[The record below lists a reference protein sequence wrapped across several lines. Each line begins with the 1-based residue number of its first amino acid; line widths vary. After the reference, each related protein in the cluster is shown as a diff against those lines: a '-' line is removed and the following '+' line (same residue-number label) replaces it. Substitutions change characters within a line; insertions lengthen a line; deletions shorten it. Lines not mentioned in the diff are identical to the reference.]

1 MNLGAEK
8 STLKVGCICTFSD
21 KKELTFNF
29 HDVHITR
36 ICTNVTLAKVHS
48 CFGKPF
54 YGILNGVEVLF
65 KHPPLLFNITFNT
78 CRWTVVTLRSFSIEE
93 EKQKNKSN

>member
-8 STLKVGCICTFSD
+8 STLKVGYICTFSD
-21 KKELTFNF
+21 KKDLTFNF
-29 HDVHITR
+29 HDVHITG

-65 KHPPLLFNITFNT
+65 KQNLILERLDWLKTSWLMLLK
-78 CRWTVVTLRSFSIEE
+78 SIDWPFLLNNGMEF
-93 EKQKNKSN
+93 